1 MKNIKLIFLTILI
14 SFSFSFQTILI
25 VLCLLFWK
33 RYKLVLV
40 KEKELL
46 LKTEFMAN
54 MSHELRT
61 PLNAIMG
68 FSQLLDKQIPGK
80 LNQKQSRYIS
90 QIYDGSKHLLALI
103 EDILNLDKCEFNQL
117 ELQIEKIYLDDF
129 LCDAMDN
136 FRELASKKEMTIHLE
151 NHVECC
157 QADPIRLTQM
167 LYNLI
172 SNAIKFSK
180 ENTAIYIT
188 IQNTKE
194 YTEFLV
200 RDEGCGIDEKHQ
212 KTIFEKFKQLE
223 NPFTKMAEGTG
234 LGLPLAKALAQAHG
248 GDIILERSNSKGKAQ
263 GSTFKLLISC

>member
-1 MKNIKLIFLTILI
+1 MFLIKEQDL
-14 SFSFSFQTILI
+14 
-25 VLCLLFWK
+25 K
-33 RYKLVLV
+33 
-40 KEKELL
+40 

-68 FSQLLDKQIPGK
+68 FSQLLGKQIPGK
-80 LNQKQSRYIS
+80 LNQKQVRYIS
-90 QIYDGSKHLLALI
+90 QIYDGGEHLLALI
-103 EDILNLDKCEFNQL
+103 EDILNLDKCEENQL
-117 ELQIEKIYLDDF
+117 ELQMERIHLDDF

-136 FRELASKKEMTIHLE
+136 FRELASKKEIAISL
-151 NHVECC
+151 NNKVEYC

-180 ENTAIYIT
+180 EKTNIYIT
-188 IQNTKE
+188 IQSTQKH
-194 YTEFLV
+194 TEFLV
-200 RDEGCGIDEKHQ
+200 RDEGCGIEKKYQ
-212 KTIFEKFKQLE
+212 KIIFEKFKQLE

-248 GDIILERSNSKGKAQ
+248 GDLVLQKSHIKGRTK
-263 GSTFKLLISC
+263 GSTFQLLIPC